1 VAALASPVRRAV
13 APSYSSRTTGPLRR
27 RLVVGLLVLAS
38 LTMITIYFREA
49 PNGGMHD
56 FQSAG
61 ATALRPFEIAADRVA
76 RPFTDAYQWTA
87 DLFHARS
94 ENEKLRKEVDRLS
107 QVAIQNATAR
117 QENLELSKILKY
129 KRSLTYPEDFSKT
142 AVTASV
148 ISNPASEFDQTIV
161 ISAGSNSGIRV
172 YDAVVTS
179 RGLVGQVTKVLSSES
194 RVTLLTDKESAVTAK
209 DHQTGAIGVV
219 RHSQGPEDL
228 LFLDRVFKNKVLN
241 KNDLIVTAGRQQ
253 GPLSS
258 FYPAQ
263 IPIGTVTKVGQTDID
278 PFQNVQVMPRVD
290 FTDLNV
296 VLVLVS
302 DKPRPKMP

>member
-1 VAALASPVRRAV
+1 
-13 APSYSSRTTGPLRR
+13 
-27 RLVVGLLVLAS
+27 
-38 LTMITIYFREA
+38 MITIYFREA

-56 FQSAG
+56 LQSAG
-61 ATALRPFEIAADRVA
+61 ASALRPFEVAADRVA
-76 RPFTDAYQWTA
+76 RPFTDAYHWTA

-107 QVAIQNATAR
+107 QVAIQNANAR
-117 QENLELSKILKY
+117 QEAAELSDILKY

-148 ISNPASEFDQTIV
+148 ISNPASDFDQTIV
-161 ISAGSNSGIRV
+161 ISAGSSSGIRV

-179 RGLVGQVTKVLSSES
+179 RGLVGQVTKVLGSES
-194 RVTLLTDKESAVTAK
+194 RVTLLTDKESAVTAR

-228 LFLDRVFKNKVLN
+228 LFLDRVFKNKVVN
-241 KNDLIVTAGRQQ
+241 KNDLVVTAGRQQ

-263 IPIGTVTKVGQTDID
+263 IPIGTVAKVGQTDID

-302 DKPRPKMP
+302 DKPRPRMP

>member
-1 VAALASPVRRAV
+1 VAALGSPVRRAV
-13 APSYSSRTTGPLRR
+13 APSYSSKTTGPLRR

-38 LTMITIYFREA
+38 LTMITVYFREA
-49 PNGGMHD
+49 PSGSMHD
-56 FQSAG
+56 FQSVG
-61 ATALRPFEIAADRVA
+61 ASALRPFEIGANRIA
-76 RPFTDAYQWTA
+76 RPFEDAYHWTA

-94 ENEKLRKEVDRLS
+94 ENAELRKEVDRLS
-107 QVAIQNATAR
+107 QRAIQDSTAR
-117 QENLELSKILKY
+117 QENVELRKILKY

-142 AVTASV
+142 AVAASV

-161 ISAGSNSGIRV
+161 ISAGRSSGIRV

-179 RGLVGQVTKVLSSES
+179 RGLVGQVTKVLENEA

-228 LFLDRVFKNKVLN
+228 LFLDRVFKNKVV
-241 KNDLIVTAGRQQ
+241 KETDLIVTAGKQQ

-263 IPIGTVTKVGQTDID
+263 IPIGVVTKVGQTDID

-290 FTDLNV
+290 FTALNV
-296 VLVLVS
+296 VLVLVG
-302 DKPRPKMP
+302 DKPRPRMP